1 MSKSITSNGLT
12 DNQQA
17 FVDAYAGDIQA
28 AATIAGINYAYA
40 RQLMS
45 DATKSSITP
54 GALAVQQ
61 AIKARKEP
69 ERAARV
75 HTRQERQEYWA
86 KIMDD
91 PEASEGGK
99 LRASELL
106 GKSEGD
112 FLDIK
117 IDATPQSLADI
128 AAITQSRKRKRIAS
142 KDLEEE
148 TENE

>member
-1 MSKSITSNGLT
+1 MSKSITSTGLT
-12 DNQQA
+12 DKQQA
-17 FVDAYAGDIQA
+17 FVDAYDGNVQA
-28 AATIAGINYAYA
+28 AAVIAGLSYEYC
-40 RQLMS
+40 RRMMMDS
-45 DATKSSITP
+45 TKQNAEP
-54 GALAVQQ
+54 CALAVQQ

-117 IDATPQSLADI
+117 VDATPQSLADI

-142 KDLEEE
+142 KDLEGKDDE
-148 TENE
+148 